1 MAYDLE
7 EQEQLASLKSWWRDN
22 GNLVL
27 WAITIAAVAFAGWRY
42 WTVHQ
47 ANQSAEAGQQYEALV
62 KAVQSGDAKAL
73 RDAGGALAE
82 NFPRTLYASM
92 GALAA
97 ARFHVDKGDLK
108 SAKAQLQ
115 WVMER
120 SPSEELKQVARLRLA
135 TVLLDEKA
143 YDEALKLVEQPH
155 AASLAAQYA
164 ALKGD
169 LLVAKDRAE
178 DARAAYKVALEKADE
193 RSEPFRASVQLRL
206 DALGGG

>member
-7 EQEQLASLKSWWRDN
+7 EQEQLAALKAWWRDN
-22 GNLVL
+22 GNLIL

-42 WTVHQ
+42 WNVHQ
-47 ANQSAEAGQQYEALV
+47 ANQATEAGQQYEALV
-62 KAVQSGDAKAL
+62 KAVQAGDAKAM

-97 ARFHVDKGDLK
+97 ARFHVEKGDLK
-108 SAKAQLQ
+108 NAKAQLQ
-115 WVMER
+115 WVTER

-135 TVLLDEKA
+135 AVLLDEKA

-155 AASLAAQYA
+155 AASLAAPYA

-169 LLVAKDRAE
+169 LMVARNRADE
-178 DARAAYKVALEKADE
+178 ARAAYKLALEKADA

>member
-7 EQEQLASLKSWWRDN
+7 EQEQLASLKAWWRDN

-27 WAITIAAVAFAGWRY
+27 WALMIAAVAFAGWRY
-42 WTVHQ
+42 WNVHQ
-47 ANQSAEAGQQYEALV
+47 ANQAAEAGQQYEALI

-73 RDAGGALAE
+73 RDAGGTLAE

-97 ARFHVDKGDLK
+97 ARFHVEKGDLK

-115 WVMER
+115 WVTER

-143 YDEALKLVEQPH
+143 YDEALKLVEHPH
-155 AASLAAQYA
+155 AASLAAPYA

-169 LLVAKDRAE
+169 LMVARNRADE
-178 DARAAYKVALEKADE
+178 ARAAYKLALEKADA